1 MDLNAILRIA
11 VELGASDIHLKL
23 DKPPMLR
30 TDGSIA
36 PLPGCPELGDQ
47 DLLGALETVTQIAG
61 PAAPV
66 PRQRR
71 PRHRL
76 HG

>member
-23 DKPPMLR
+23 DQPPMLR

-36 PLPGCPELGDQ
+36 PLPGCPSS
-47 DLLGALETVTQIAG
+47 ASRTCS
-61 PAAPV
+61 
-66 PRQRR
+66 PRSRR
-71 PRHRL
+71 
-76 HG
+76 